1 MMKSFVLLFVLLG
14 LLESCNQEDGLSYNH
29 MIVSLATV
37 EHVSGNV
44 FLLRLDND
52 TVLDPLVDDASS
64 FVPVNA
70 QRVMINY
77 TILSKNIVPNS
88 SYNYKIRLNDVTN
101 VLTKEITFF
110 SPATNDSIG
119 NDPIDVTD
127 CWIGSH
133 YVNVTFTYYGSSTN
147 HLISLMKLTS
157 GGATADSTVY
167 LELRHNAYRDFSTNM
182 NKGVI
187 SFDISSLQKSNGA
200 PVKIMVTTKGTNGV
214 EKVYSLIYKYMV

>member
-1 MMKSFVLLFVLLG
+1 MMKWFVLLFVLLG
-14 LLESCNQEDGLSYNH
+14 FLESCNQEDGLSYNH

-37 EHVSGNV
+37 EQVSGNA

-64 FVPVNA
+64 FAPFDS

-77 TILSKNIVPNS
+77 TILSKNAAPDN

-101 VLTKEITFF
+101 VVTKAITLF
-110 SPATNDSIG
+110 SAATNDSIG
-119 NDPIDVTD
+119 NDPINVTD

-133 YVNVTFTYYGSSTN
+133 YVNVTFTYDGSSAN
-147 HLISLMKLTS
+147 HLISLVKLTS
-157 GGATADSTVY
+157 GGITSDSTVY
-167 LELRHNAYRDFSTNM
+167 LELRHNAYRDFSM
-182 NKGVI
+182 NLNQGVV
-187 SFDISSLQKSNGA
+187 SFDIRSLQKSNGA
-200 PVKIMVTTKGTNGV
+200 PVKIMVTAKGTNGV